1 MTKKA
6 ATSAGKKRAATSAGK
21 KRAAASADK
30 KRAGASADKKRAAAS
45 ASKKRAATST
55 GKKRAATSAG
65 KKRAAT
71 SAGKKRAGARASK
84 TARAKASDAPHIAT
98 SVAVLE
104 SARSHRVRARDSV
117 SALGYTLLPDGDE
130 AALRAQIVGES
141 PPEVVL
147 VGWPGG
153 EQIIQACRARRRNR
167 PVVIV
172 ALAGPAPTATTRC
185 NEAGADL
192 FALRP
197 HSKDS
202 LAGVLQAALALAREH
217 KQVAALEA
225 TEDILRARLRRYGE
239 ADATTGLQHFDFF
252 KQLLVMEMKR
262 AKRFGYSLAACLVVF
277 DPWDVDRPEPPF
289 DAVSK
294 LRTRVASAMVS
305 CIRDIDL
312 PVDFGEDRFLAF
324 LPYTDLAG
332 AEQVGRRIA
341 ASVKS
346 FGGLRVG
353 DHTYSMSVSVGISAL
368 RPGKP
373 VSFARIMR
381 DASAAVRAA
390 QLKGGGR
397 VVVRK

>member
-1 MTKKA
+1 MKKPASTKPRA
-6 ATSAGKKRAATSAGK
+6 ATSSGKKRAATS
-21 KRAAASADK
+21 S
-30 KRAGASADKKRAAAS
+30 
-45 ASKKRAATST
+45 
-55 GKKRAATSAG
+55 GKKRAATGSG
-65 KKRAAT
+65 K
-71 SAGKKRAGARASK
+71 
-84 TARAKASDAPHIAT
+84 ARAKAGATPHIAT
-98 SVAVLE
+98 SVALFE
-104 SARSHRVRARDSV
+104 SAKSHRDRARAAV

-130 AALRAQIVGES
+130 DALVAQIVGEA

-147 VGWPGG
+147 VAWPGG
-153 EQIIQACRARRRNR
+153 AQIIQACRARRRNR

-172 ALAGPAPTATTRC
+172 ALAGPAATAQSRC
-185 NEAGADL
+185 SEAGADL
-192 FALRP
+192 LAIRP

-202 LAGVLQAALALAREH
+202 LAGVLQGALALGRERH
-217 KQVAALEA
+217 QVAALEA

-252 KQLLVMEMKR
+252 KQLLVMELKR
-262 AKRFGYSLAACLVVF
+262 AKRFGYSLAACLVAL
-277 DPWDVDRPEPPF
+277 DPWDQDRPEPPLE
-289 DAVSK
+289 VLNK

-346 FGGLRVG
+346 FGGLRVAG
-353 DHTYSMSVSVGISAL
+353 HTHSMSVSVGISAL